1 MNNNI
6 EDIYIGANSNQNKK
20 KGKNI
25 LLFFIIF
32 LFIILICMGGAYWYF
47 SNFKRKSVKQTFFQ
61 GLSNTNVKEIISG
74 NSYDELVS
82 KVLNSN
88 YNINS
93 SISFNTNVE
102 NTENEELQ
110 GIDFNNFTLNL
121 KSIGNAN
128 SLKKY
133 NELGINYSGN
143 QLLNIKSLTNENYIA
158 ITEYDVVNKY
168 VGINYNDLKD
178 KYNINLDKEKIN
190 KIFNPEKID
199 LNDEKQKEFINSNIS
214 KISDMI
220 SEDKF
225 EIQENLVI
233 NQNDTT
239 IPVTGYTLKLSQEEL
254 NNILVEL
261 LKNIRNNDEFL
272 QQLVIKDKNDEVM
285 KLEAK
290 PVNSVENQNLDT
302 ENVENEQINS
312 EIDNQEEINNMNDH
326 EDNTEQPEFEAQ
338 LNSNLDPIQGE
349 VNEFNEEQVISS
361 EENSELQDNLSEQEN
376 LENEIQENLETPQ
389 LELTHTANLDPV
401 GEENKFSIFE
411 KSDKYTE
418 LIRLLCGLKV
428 NKTLEE
434 LQELIDSYII
444 EADKLTGNGLTLTV
458 YISNEKTEK
467 ISFVL
472 PNENTIELEILKN
485 NENENKLKLTYLY
498 KGKNNLFSFLNNNIE
513 EVNENQVNG
522 VSLDFSKIKSTSAT
536 SLDMTVNFI
545 EDEKITRKIN
555 LKSEF
560 EGTVSSNSIKNSM
573 IVTVSTK
580 ENESKFIIDT
590 SFKFPQSENQID
602 DLTEENCLLLESLSQ
617 EDYNITIQAVKDKIN
632 LVWNQKK
639 EELNLIDTNTGSAKK
654 QKLNTVSDNI
664 SRETARKALEDKI
677 LDMQN
682 EARNNEQEFTI
693 KSLENLQIDGY
704 EVSSVVTDTNAVVV
718 IDVYTF
724 NINSEFNIIDG

>member
-6 EDIYIGANSNQNKK
+6 EDIYIGVNSNQNKK
-20 KGKNI
+20 KSRNI
-25 LLFFIIF
+25 LLIFIIF

-47 SNFKRKSVKQTFFQ
+47 SNFNRKSVKQIFFQ
-61 GLSNTNVKEIISG
+61 GLSNTNVKEIVSE

-82 KVLNSN
+82 KILNSN

-93 SISFNTNVE
+93 SVSFNTNIG
-102 NTENEELQ
+102 NIENEELQ

-143 QLLNIKSLTNENYIA
+143 GLLNIKSLTNENYIA

-190 KIFNPEKID
+190 RMFNSEKID
-199 LNDEKQKEFINSNIS
+199 LNDEEKNEFINSNIS
-214 KISDMI
+214 KISNMI

-225 EIQENLVI
+225 ETQENLVI
-233 NQNDTT
+233 NQNNTT

-261 LKNIRNNDEFL
+261 LKNIRNNEEL
-272 QQLVIKDKNDEVM
+272 LKQLVVENKNEEVM

-290 PVNSVENQNLDT
+290 PITSVENQNSET
-302 ENVENEQINS
+302 EIEN
-312 EIDNQEEINNMNDH
+312 D
-326 EDNTEQPEFEAQ
+326 EQPEFEAQ
-338 LNSNLDPIQGE
+338 LNSNLDPISGE
-349 VNEFNEEQVISS
+349 VNEFNEEQIISS

-376 LENEIQENLETPQ
+376 FEDQIDENSGTPQ
-389 LELTHTANLDPV
+389 LELTHTANFDPV
-401 GEENKFSIFE
+401 GEENKLNFDFSIFE
-411 KSDKYTE
+411 KSDKYIE

-434 LQELIDSYII
+434 VQELIDSYII
-444 EADKLTGNGLTLTV
+444 EADKLIGNGLTVTV
-458 YISNEKTEK
+458 YTSNEKTEK

-472 PNENTIELEILKN
+472 PNENTVDLEILKN
-485 NENENKLKLTYLY
+485 SENENKLKLTYLY
-498 KGKNNLFSFLNNNIE
+498 KGKNNLFTFLNSSIE
-513 EVNENQVNG
+513 EINENQVNG
-522 VSLDFSKIKSTSAT
+522 VSLEFSKIKSTSAV
-536 SLDMTVNFI
+536 SLDMTLNFI
-545 EDEKITRKIN
+545 EDEKITKKIN

-560 EGTVSSNSIKNSM
+560 EGTVNSNSIKNSM

-590 SFKFPQSENQID
+590 SFKFPQSENEIE
-602 DLTEENCLLLESLSQ
+602 DLTEENCLLLETLSQ
-617 EDYNITIQAVKDKIN
+617 EDYDITIQAIKDKID
-632 LVWNQKK
+632 LVWSQKR

-664 SRETARKALEDKI
+664 SRESARKALEDKI
-677 LDMQN
+677 ADMQN
-682 EARNNEQEFTI
+682 EARNNEEEFSI
-693 KSLENLQIDGY
+693 KNLENLQIDGY

-718 IDVYTF
+718 VDIYTF

>member
-6 EDIYIGANSNQNKK
+6 EDIYIGVNSNQNKK
-20 KGKNI
+20 KSRNI
-25 LLFFIIF
+25 LLIFIIF

-47 SNFKRKSVKQTFFQ
+47 SNFNRKSVKQIFFQ
-61 GLSNTNVKEIISG
+61 GLSNTNVKEIVSE

-82 KVLNSN
+82 KILNSN

-93 SISFNTNVE
+93 SVSFNTNIG
-102 NTENEELQ
+102 NIENEELQ

-143 QLLNIKSLTNENYIA
+143 GLLNIKSLTNENYIA

-190 KIFNPEKID
+190 RMFNSEKID
-199 LNDEKQKEFINSNIS
+199 LNDEEKNEFINSNIS
-214 KISDMI
+214 KISNMI

-225 EIQENLVI
+225 ETQENLVI
-233 NQNDTT
+233 NQNNTT

-261 LKNIRNNDEFL
+261 LKNIRNNEEFL
-272 QQLVIKDKNDEVM
+272 QQLVVEDKNEEVM

-290 PVNSVENQNLDT
+290 PITSVENQNSEAEI
-302 ENVENEQINS
+302 EN
-312 EIDNQEEINNMNDH
+312 D
-326 EDNTEQPEFEAQ
+326 EQPEFEAQ
-338 LNSNLDPIQGE
+338 LNSNLDPISGE
-349 VNEFNEEQVISS
+349 VNEFNEEQIISS

-376 LENEIQENLETPQ
+376 FEDQIDENSGTPQ
-389 LELTHTANLDPV
+389 LELTHTANFDPV
-401 GEENKFSIFE
+401 GEESKLNFDFSIFE
-411 KSDKYTE
+411 KSDKYIE

-434 LQELIDSYII
+434 VQELIDSYII
-444 EADKLTGNGLTLTV
+444 EADKLTGNGLTVTV
-458 YISNEKTEK
+458 YTSNEKTEK

-472 PNENTIELEILKN
+472 PNENTVDLEILKN
-485 NENENKLKLTYLY
+485 SENENKLKLTYLY
-498 KGKNNLFSFLNNNIE
+498 KGKNNLFTFLNSSIE
-513 EVNENQVNG
+513 EIDENQVNG
-522 VSLDFSKIKSTSAT
+522 VSLEFSKIKSTSAV
-536 SLDMTVNFI
+536 SLDMTLNFI
-545 EDEKITRKIN
+545 EDEKITKKIN

-560 EGTVSSNSIKNSM
+560 EGTVNSNSIKNSM

-590 SFKFPQSENQID
+590 SFKFPQSENEIE
-602 DLTEENCLLLESLSQ
+602 DLTEENCLLLETLSQ
-617 EDYNITIQAVKDKIN
+617 EDYDITIQAIKDKID
-632 LVWNQKK
+632 LVWSQKR

-664 SRETARKALEDKI
+664 SRESARKALEDKI
-677 LDMQN
+677 ADMQN
-682 EARNNEQEFTI
+682 EARNNEEEFSI
-693 KSLENLQIDGY
+693 KNLENLQIDGY
-704 EVSSVVTDTNAVVV
+704 EVSSVVTDTSAVVV
-718 IDVYTF
+718 VDIYTF

>member
-6 EDIYIGANSNQNKK
+6 EDIYIGVNSNQNKK
-20 KGKNI
+20 KSRNI
-25 LLFFIIF
+25 LLIFIIF

-47 SNFKRKSVKQTFFQ
+47 SNFNRKSVKQIFFQ
-61 GLSNTNVKEIISG
+61 GLSNTNVKEIVSE

-82 KVLNSN
+82 KILNSN

-93 SISFNTNVE
+93 SVSFNTNIG
-102 NTENEELQ
+102 NIENEELQ

-143 QLLNIKSLTNENYIA
+143 GLLNIKSLTNENYIA

-190 KIFNPEKID
+190 RMFNSEKID
-199 LNDEKQKEFINSNIS
+199 LNDEEKNEFINSNIS
-214 KISDMI
+214 KISNMI

-225 EIQENLVI
+225 ETQENLVI
-233 NQNDTT
+233 NQNNTT

-261 LKNIRNNDEFL
+261 LKNIRNNEEL
-272 QQLVIKDKNDEVM
+272 LKQLVVENKNEEVM

-290 PVNSVENQNLDT
+290 PITSVENQNSET
-302 ENVENEQINS
+302 EIEN
-312 EIDNQEEINNMNDH
+312 D
-326 EDNTEQPEFEAQ
+326 EQPEFEAQ
-338 LNSNLDPIQGE
+338 LNSNLDPISGE
-349 VNEFNEEQVISS
+349 VNEFNEEQIISS

-376 LENEIQENLETPQ
+376 FEDQIDENSGTPQ
-389 LELTHTANLDPV
+389 LELTHTANFDPV
-401 GEENKFSIFE
+401 GEESKLNFDFSIFE
-411 KSDKYTE
+411 KSDKYIE

-434 LQELIDSYII
+434 VQELIDSYII
-444 EADKLTGNGLTLTV
+444 EADKLTGNGLTVTV
-458 YISNEKTEK
+458 YTSNEKTEK

-472 PNENTIELEILKN
+472 PNENTVDLEILKN
-485 NENENKLKLTYLY
+485 SENENKLKLTYLY
-498 KGKNNLFSFLNNNIE
+498 KGKNNLFTFLNSSIE
-513 EVNENQVNG
+513 EIDENQVNG
-522 VSLDFSKIKSTSAT
+522 VSLEFSKIKSTSAV
-536 SLDMTVNFI
+536 SLDMTLNFI
-545 EDEKITRKIN
+545 EDEKITKKIN

-560 EGTVSSNSIKNSM
+560 EGTVNSNSIKNSM

-590 SFKFPQSENQID
+590 SFKFPQSENEIE
-602 DLTEENCLLLESLSQ
+602 DLTEENCLLLETLSQ
-617 EDYNITIQAVKDKIN
+617 EDYDITIQAIKDKID
-632 LVWNQKK
+632 LVWSQKR

-664 SRETARKALEDKI
+664 SRESARKALEDKI
-677 LDMQN
+677 ADMQN
-682 EARNNEQEFTI
+682 EARNNEEEFSI
-693 KSLENLQIDGY
+693 KNLENLQIDGY

-718 IDVYTF
+718 VDIYTF

>member
-6 EDIYIGANSNQNKK
+6 EDIYIGVNSNQNKK
-20 KGKNI
+20 KSRNI
-25 LLFFIIF
+25 LLIFIIF

-47 SNFKRKSVKQTFFQ
+47 SNFNRKSVKQIFFQ
-61 GLSNTNVKEIISG
+61 GLSNTNVKEIVSE

-82 KVLNSN
+82 KILNSN

-93 SISFNTNVE
+93 SVSFNTNIG
-102 NTENEELQ
+102 NIENEELQ

-143 QLLNIKSLTNENYIA
+143 GLLNIKSLTNENYIA

-190 KIFNPEKID
+190 RMFNSEKID
-199 LNDEKQKEFINSNIS
+199 LNDEEKNEFINSNIS
-214 KISDMI
+214 KISNMI

-225 EIQENLVI
+225 ETQENLVI
-233 NQNDTT
+233 NQNNTT

-261 LKNIRNNDEFL
+261 LKNIRNNEEL
-272 QQLVIKDKNDEVM
+272 LKQLVVENKNEEVM

-290 PVNSVENQNLDT
+290 PITSVENQNSET
-302 ENVENEQINS
+302 EIEN
-312 EIDNQEEINNMNDH
+312 D
-326 EDNTEQPEFEAQ
+326 EQPEFEAQ
-338 LNSNLDPIQGE
+338 LNSNLDPISGE
-349 VNEFNEEQVISS
+349 VNEFNEEQIISS

-376 LENEIQENLETPQ
+376 FEDQIDENSGTPQ
-389 LELTHTANLDPV
+389 LELTHTANFDPV
-401 GEENKFSIFE
+401 GEESKLNFDFSIFE
-411 KSDKYTE
+411 KSDKYIE

-434 LQELIDSYII
+434 VQELIDSYII
-444 EADKLTGNGLTLTV
+444 EADKLIGNGLTVTV
-458 YISNEKTEK
+458 YTSNEKTEK

-472 PNENTIELEILKN
+472 PNENTVDLEILKN
-485 NENENKLKLTYLY
+485 SENENKLKLTYLY
-498 KGKNNLFSFLNNNIE
+498 KGKNNLFTFLNSSIE
-513 EVNENQVNG
+513 EINENQVNG
-522 VSLDFSKIKSTSAT
+522 VSLEFSKIKSTSAV
-536 SLDMTVNFI
+536 SLDMTLNFI
-545 EDEKITRKIN
+545 EDEKITKKIN

-560 EGTVSSNSIKNSM
+560 EGTVNSNSIKNSM

-590 SFKFPQSENQID
+590 SFKFPQSENEIE
-602 DLTEENCLLLESLSQ
+602 DLTEENCLLLETLSQ
-617 EDYNITIQAVKDKIN
+617 EDYDITIQAIKDKID
-632 LVWNQKK
+632 LVWSQKR

-664 SRETARKALEDKI
+664 SRESARKALEDKI
-677 LDMQN
+677 ADMQN
-682 EARNNEQEFTI
+682 EARNNEEEFSI
-693 KSLENLQIDGY
+693 KNLENLQIDGY

-718 IDVYTF
+718 VDIYTF